1 MRGVDMNIS
10 IAKVLLSGIAIVSAF
25 MLAGCGVIDSGNKK
39 KNVDEAL
46 RTVSQQ
52 YGLNLK
58 LKKKKL
64 SGGALCN
71 VVVTSDKTGSQEIS
85 VFRFDE
91 KSPVHTD
98 FMYVRYGADAYTA
111 IQVASR
117 KAEPGCKVI
126 VEDQVYNHYPCAE
139 YDKDSGLE
147 GYLAENDFTIK
158 VVVARKFTQ
167 EEIIAEYKHLALS
180 LKNSGINCKCLY
192 LFAVN
197 TQAELDAIKPF
208 DHIPHKS
215 EQLTGYGIVNCKTAI
230 YALYRSLYEYCDDP
244 DNISDVLIKIDGEV
258 VKKL

>member
-1 MRGVDMNIS
+1 MNIN

-25 MLAGCGVIDSGNKK
+25 MLASCGVIDSGNKK

-52 YGLNLK
+52 YGLDLK

-167 EEIIAEYKHLALS
+167 EEIISEYKHLALS
-180 LKNSGINCKCLY
+180 LKNSGINYKCRY